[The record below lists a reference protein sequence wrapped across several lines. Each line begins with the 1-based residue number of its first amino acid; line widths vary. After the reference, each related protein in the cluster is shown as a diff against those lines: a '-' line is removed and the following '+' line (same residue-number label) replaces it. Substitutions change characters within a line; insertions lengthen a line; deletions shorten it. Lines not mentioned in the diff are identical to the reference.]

1 MDQTT
6 RDQLYAHTLVWCWP
20 WLWWQLWRL
29 DLYVWTTGRDVAF
42 AVDTW
47 GNLRIKFIG
56 DDPYAPKA
64 WTPYSMQAYVK
75 PFEIPDGACAYAHL
89 QSGNLDAEAVI
100 LTQTDI
106 SDAGKRGLAW
116 VTTDPMKVQPILKPK
131 YNMADLIPIRPAI
144 CAG

>member
-1 MDQTT
+1 MDQST

-29 DLYVWTTGRDVAF
+29 DLYVWATGRDVAF

-75 PFEIPDGACAYAHL
+75 PFEIPDGACAYARF
-89 QSGNLDAEAVI
+89 QNGFFPTETV
-100 LTQTDI
+100 TPKQTRI
-106 SDAGKRGLAW
+106 PGASKRGLAW
-116 VTTDPMKVQPILKPK
+116 VTTDPMKIQLTLEPK
-131 YNMADLIPIRPAI
+131 CKIADPRSLRPAI